1 MEPIFKEE
9 IAISDV
15 IRIAQDKKATDINFG
30 SNSRVALR
38 VNGSI
43 EFIEKIGVL
52 SQEKAERLIFSIIRN
67 ERDKQKLLECQ
78 ELDFS
83 CRTDNGITYRCN
95 AFYRRK
101 NISISMRHIPCAP
114 YSMEKIG
121 IPGKIKEM
129 ITERQGL
136 ILISGPTG
144 SGKTTTMASLVEEIN
159 NTRRDH
165 RITLEDPIE
174 YTFENK
180 KCMISQRELHNDTHS
195 FENSLRAAMRQ
206 DPDIVVVGEIR
217 DKEKSDAVFSLC
229 ATGHL
234 VLSTIH
240 ANSAAQVI
248 YRIMQFYPAE
258 QKDAVLFQL
267 ADMLLGIL
275 NQRLVPNKQG
285 SRSAIFELVVSNI
298 AIKNAIRQGNVAQL
312 EDTITISEKDGMQ
325 TLEKSAK
332 ELISREII
340 DWETAL
346 PHLNLK
352 FL

>member
-1 MEPIFKEE
+1 MRKIT
-9 IAISDV
+9 ISD
-15 IRIAQDKKATDINFG
+15 IIENAQERGATDINFG
-30 SNSRVALR
+30 THSKVALR

-43 EFIEKIGVL
+43 EFVEKVGIL
-52 SQEKAERLIFSIIRN
+52 SQKEAEDLIFSIIQN
-67 ERDKQKLLECQ
+67 EKDKQKLLAHQ
-78 ELDFS
+78 EIDFS
-83 CRTDNGITYRCN
+83 YKTDDGVIYRCN
-95 AFYRRK
+95 VFFRRK
-101 NISISMRHIPCAP
+101 NISISMRYIPFAP
-114 YSMEKIG
+114 FSMEYIG
-121 IPGKIKEM
+121 VPERIKKM
-129 ITERQGL
+129 IKERQGL

-144 SGKTTTMASLVEEIN
+144 SGKTTTLASLVEEIN

-165 RITLEDPIE
+165 IITIEDPIE
-174 YTFENK
+174 YIFESK
-180 KCMISQRELHNDTHS
+180 KCIVSQREIHNDTHS

-206 DPDIVVVGEIR
+206 DPDVVVVGEMR
-217 DKEKSDAVFSLC
+217 DKETIDAVLNLC

-258 QKDAVLFQL
+258 QKDAVMFQL

-275 NQRLVPNKQG
+275 NQRLVPNKHG

-298 AIKNAIRQGNVAQL
+298 AVKNSIRQGNIAQL
-312 EDTITISEKDGMQ
+312 EDTITISAKEGMQ

-332 ELISREII
+332 DLIARDIL

-352 FL
+352 LL